1 MAQAI
6 LNKAFRGE
14 LVGQEM
20 KEYVREVGEVMMA
33 AEEEVNTNGKLK

>member
-1 MAQAI
+1 LTKAI

-20 KEYVREVGEVMMA
+20 KKYLREEGEVMMA
-33 AEEEVNTNGKLK
+33 AEEEK